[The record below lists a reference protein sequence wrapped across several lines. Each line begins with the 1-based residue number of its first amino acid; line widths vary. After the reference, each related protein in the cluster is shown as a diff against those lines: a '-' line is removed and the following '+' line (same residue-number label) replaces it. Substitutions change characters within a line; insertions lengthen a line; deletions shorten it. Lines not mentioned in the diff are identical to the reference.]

1 MTHEH
6 ECNHFLPG
14 ISDYLDGELSPE
26 LCSELEQ
33 HMAECEKC
41 RIVVDTTRKTIEIFQ
56 SIADTQKAPSD
67 VKERLYKRLNLEDYL
82 VKTDEH
88 TRTAHKSS

>member
-33 HMAECEKC
+33 HMSECERC

-56 SIADTQKAPSD
+56 TTTDSQKAPSD

-82 VKTDEH
+82 VHSDEP
-88 TRTAHKSS
+88 TANDQ

>member
-33 HMAECEKC
+33 HMSECERC
-41 RIVVDTTRKTIEIFQ
+41 RIVVDTTRKTIEIYQ
-56 SIADTQKAPSD
+56 MTADSQKAPED
-67 VKERLYKRLNLEDYL
+67 VKERLYKRLHLEDYL
-82 VKTDEH
+82 VHSGSHADNEQ
-88 TRTAHKSS
+88 